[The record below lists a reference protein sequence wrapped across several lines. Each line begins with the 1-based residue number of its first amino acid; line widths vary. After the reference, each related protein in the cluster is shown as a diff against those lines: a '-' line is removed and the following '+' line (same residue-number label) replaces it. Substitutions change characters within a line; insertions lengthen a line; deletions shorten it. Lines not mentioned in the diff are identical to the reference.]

1 MTGVQTCALPIPSLG
16 HRSTPPPEY
25 QSPPPPEYRTPPPPE
40 FPYPPPG
47 YRSYT
52 PEPRPY
58 LHELRPY
65 PPEHRYHYEEH
76 PYPPHRER
84 YHPSHPHR
92 ERGCRDFNPD
102 DRFIK
107 GVKVEAP
114 TFDGQLDP
122 TKFLDWVEGM
132 DQYFKYYYGMSDERQ
147 VRFTKMKLRGKAR
160 LYWDK

>member
-1 MTGVQTCALPIPSLG
+1 MYQ
-16 HRSTPPPEY
+16 PPPA
-25 QSPPPPEYRTPPPPE
+25 PEYRTPSPPE

-58 LHELRPY
+58 LHEFRPY

-76 PYPPHRER
+76 PYPPHREQ

-92 ERGCRDFNPD
+92 ERGCRDFDPN
-102 DRFIK
+102 DRIIK

-122 TKFLDWVEGM
+122 TKFLDWLV
-132 DQYFKYYYGMSDERQ
+132 DKDHYFDWSDMNDERR
-147 VRFTKMKLRGKAR
+147 VRYAKMKLLGQAKLFWNRQELLQSRHGR
-160 LYWDK
+160 IPMIT